1 MGRGAQWVLEWLSRN
16 LKDKLLDR
24 WGRRQNRPRPVWP
37 QFLADRDHR
46 DFEISSLSLLLLPL
60 HEFEVYHL
68 QPQRKLS
75 LFSCPSLTLS
85 HVLHPPIS
93 QARNPGVSDYSLF
106 SLVFLWL
113 WGGYLDGV
121 KSPLPTAYS
130 YFFWGHFPNTSSL
143 YVLWGTSH
151 FHPTFQNSSSLTW
164 SSTIIY
170 FSNYLFIY
178 LHSILG
184 VGFLTKQAGSFYCCG
199 MWAQ

>member
-68 QPQRKLS
+68 QPQRKLY
-75 LFSCPSLTLS
+75 LFSCPSLKLS

-93 QARNPGVSDYSLF
+93 QARNPGVFDYSVFTCFLVALRWLLGRCQESSPHSLQLFLLRSLSKYLF
-106 SLVFLWL
+106 SLCAL
-113 WGGYLDGV
+113 
-121 KSPLPTAYS
+121 KNTPLP
-130 YFFWGHFPNTSSL
+130 
-143 YVLWGTSH
+143 SH
-151 FHPTFQNSSSLTW
+151 FSKF
-164 SSTIIY
+164 II
-170 FSNYLFIY
+170 SNLI
-178 LHSILG
+178 
-184 VGFLTKQAGSFYCCG
+184 
-199 MWAQ
+199 